1 MALKYVTRIYYQG
14 KVTAYFKKNGATLR
28 YKLYKIDES
37 YLTKKYRVKD
47 SYTLQNP
54 DDINAQIDELE
65 EKVDNAIAAI
75 LYNNP
80 KASIKNKDIDEYFAS
95 RKEQALTAET
105 DKALLADFRNFN
117 AQKEREL
124 HKRDI
129 KNGETRKKHPTI
141 KDYISAANAIEDY
154 EYDTKAQLYLSDI
167 TEDFVSDFCE
177 WLAEEHINT
186 PEHKYK
192 CKGDMVNKTINKRL
206 ENLSAF
212 IRAYYKDDKTA
223 EMIMDGR
230 LGDSKQTRVI
240 ALTLDEVK
248 ELYYRELKNPNH
260 CKVRD
265 YFVFLCL
272 TGLRFLDLTL
282 LTETNF
288 LRQKNGT
295 YKLSYIS
302 HKTKVDVEFELTSK
316 AQEIAERYDFSF
328 NEYTNQGFNRALGEM
343 LENEHLYEDEISV
356 IRNVLE
362 KKIHKKMYR
371 REKISAHTARR
382 TFISSL
388 IAKGVPPYQV
398 MSMSG
403 HKKFSTMEIYV
414 MKFSPEMQGATQ
426 KLEF

>member
-1 MALKYVTRIYYQG
+1 MALKYITRIYYQG
-14 KVTAYFKKNGATLR
+14 KVTAYFKKNGAVLR
-28 YKLYKIDES
+28 YKLCKIGQEH
-37 YLTKKYRVKD
+37 LTKKLRVKETF
-47 SYTLQNP
+47 TLQKP
-54 DDINAQIDELE
+54 ASLNAQIDELE
-65 EKVDNAIAAI
+65 EAVDNAVAAI
-75 LYNNP
+75 LYCDPMAAINN
-80 KASIKNKDIDEYFAS
+80 KVIDEYLAS
-95 RKEQALTAET
+95 FKEQALTAET
-105 DKALLADFRNFN
+105 DRTILADFRDFN
-117 AQKEREL
+117 AQKEKEL
-124 HKRDI
+124 HKQDI
-129 KNGETRKKHPTI
+129 KNGEVRKRHPTI
-141 KDYISAANAIEDY
+141 KDYISAANAIEDF
-154 EYDTKAQLYLSDI
+154 EYDTKTLLYLSDI

-248 ELYYRELKNPNH
+248 ELYYRELKNSNH
-260 CKVRD
+260 YKVRD

-316 AQEIAERYDFSF
+316 AQEIAERYNFSF

-414 MKFSPEMQGATQ
+414 MKFSPEMQGATR